1 MSSFF
6 RRTMSAPDSA
16 LNPAPTSRT
25 RRRAT
30 IAATVT
36 LALVGASVLVG
47 GTVPAGA
54 LTPQAASAAAT
65 GLAGGISAPD
75 GTRMDFTAGRYIVTL
90 SDEAVALYQGGI
102 NGFSAT
108 MPGAGAK
115 LDAQSRSAETYT
127 DYLTRVHQEVAASV
141 DATVGYSYTLAVN
154 GFAAQLTAKQ
164 AAALAVKK
172 NVVSV
177 VPDALRHVTAESS
190 TDYLRLSGPTGLWSK
205 LGGASGAGKGVV
217 IGVLDTGIAPENASF
232 AGSALGTTPGDEP
245 WLDGDTITMNKAD
258 GTTFTGTC
266 QTGEQFRADACSTK
280 VIGARYFLDGFGADQ
295 IGDASTGEYVSP
307 RDGDG
312 HGSHTAST
320 AGGNVDVAAN
330 VNGVDFGVISGV
342 APAAKIAAYKVCW
355 SGPDNSVTTD
365 DGCTDTDI
373 LRAIDQAI
381 SDGVDVINYSIGG
394 GPAQT
399 TFSPTDQAFL
409 GAAAAGI
416 FVAASAGNAGPE
428 ESTLDNASP
437 WITTVAA
444 TTIPSYEATATLG
457 DGSQYAGAS
466 ITVDRTPGTT
476 PLSDDLVRA
485 DLVSVDG
492 FDPADALLCA
502 PDSLDPAKVAGGIVF
517 CQRGVYDRVAKSAEV
532 LRAGGSG
539 MLLVNRTPA
548 DVDTDEHSV
557 PSIHL
562 DAPAFDPVFAYA
574 ATDGATVT
582 FTPDNTTAEQT
593 PVPQVAG
600 FSSRG
605 PVTADGGDLLKP
617 DIAAPGVSIL
627 ADGPN
632 AQGADPTFEFL
643 SGTSM
648 ASPHIAG
655 LAALIL
661 GFRPLAT
668 PSEIKSVMMTTA
680 KDTVDANGD
689 RVTDPFAQGAGQ
701 VNPSSFDY
709 PGLVYQSGPVDWL
722 AYLQGIGFDAGVEPI
737 DASNLNL
744 PSIQIGALTA
754 PETITRTV
762 TAVREGTYT
771 ATPIEIPGI
780 DAVVSPAEMT
790 FAAVGEQQSYTVTFT
805 RTDAPLDVYATGS
818 LDWGFG
824 NGGSGDPGDFFDVVH
839 SPIAVRPV
847 TVVAPT
853 EVDGAGVDGTVDVTV
868 APGGSDP
875 VALNLSGLANGV
887 HQNNAD
893 DPLDPRTGAGTTGDQ
908 FAYEVEIQGGRLAR
922 FDLDAVDDSTD
933 LDLFVFLLDGAGGDP
948 VAGWQSATGS
958 ADERVDLSDPEA
970 GFYQVVVDVFNGTT
984 AFDVNTF
991 SVASGEPTNGF
1002 TATPPAIQGPQGV
1015 PITYTLSW
1023 AGLLPNTPYLGVVD
1037 YGDSAASTILAIA
1050 ASEGGE
1056 TDAPVNTVAPSI
1068 SGTPEIGSLLTADPG
1083 QWNTDGLAFG
1093 YQWQSDSVDISGAT
1107 SANFTPTRALA
1118 GTTLTVVVTATA
1130 TGGPSATATSAG
1142 LRVKYPARVVV
1153 NLNHRVVLSSSR
1165 VTVSVTVTSKGEV
1178 GDSATVTVDK
1188 RSFRVALD
1196 ANGHG
1201 SVTLPKLGRGLYK
1214 VVGHYGGNDAV
1225 AAANSAARAL
1235 LIVR

>member
-6 RRTMSAPDSA
+6 RRTKSAPNSA

-25 RRRAT
+25 RCRAA

-36 LALVGASVLVG
+36 LALVSASALVG
-47 GTVPAGA
+47 GTLPAS
-54 LTPQAASAAAT
+54 AAPAAAT
-65 GLAGGISAPD
+65 GLAGGISAPG
-75 GTRMDFTAGRYIVTL
+75 GTRMDFTADRYIVTL
-90 SDEAVALYQGGI
+90 SDEAVALYQGGV

-115 LDAQSRSAETYT
+115 LDAQSRAAETYQ
-127 DYLTRVHQEVAASV
+127 DYLTRVQQEVAASV

-190 TDYLRLSGPTGLWSK
+190 TDFLRLSGPTGLWSR
-205 LGGASGAGKGVV
+205 LGGSSEAGKGVV
-217 IGVLDTGIAPENASF
+217 IGVLDTGIAPENPSF
-232 AGSALGTTPGDEP
+232 AGSALGTTPGSEP

-266 QTGEQFRADACSTK
+266 QTGEQFTATACSTK
-280 VIGARYFLDGFGADQ
+280 VVGARYYLDGFGADQ
-295 IGDASTGEYVSP
+295 IGTASTGEYVSP

-342 APAAKIAAYKVCW
+342 APAAKISAYKVCW

-416 FVAASAGNAGPE
+416 FVAASAGNDGPS
-428 ESTLDNASP
+428 ESTVENAAP

-444 TTIPSYEATATLG
+444 STIPSYEATATLG

-466 ITVDRTPGTT
+466 ITVDRTPGAT
-476 PLSDDLVRA
+476 PLSGNLLRA

-492 FDPADALLCA
+492 FDTVDALLCA
-502 PDSLDPAKVAGGIVF
+502 PGALDPNKVAGGIVF

-539 MLLVNRTPA
+539 MLLVNPAPA
-548 DVDTDEHSV
+548 DVATDDHSV

-562 DAPAFDPVFAYA
+562 DANAFDPVFAYA
-574 ATDGATVT
+574 ATDAATVT
-582 FTPDNTTAEQT
+582 FTPDNTTATQT
-593 PVPQVAG
+593 PLPQIAG

-632 AQGADPTFEFL
+632 ATGADPTFEFL

-709 PGLVYQSGPVDWL
+709 PGLVYQSGPPDWL

-771 ATPIEIPGI
+771 ATPIKIPGI

-790 FAAVGEQQSYTVTFT
+790 FNAAGEQQSYTVTFT

-839 SPIAVRPV
+839 SPIAIRPV
-847 TVVAPT
+847 TVVAPA
-853 EVDGAGVDGTVDVTV
+853 EVAGAGTDGTVDVTV
-868 APGGSDP
+868 APGGSEP
-875 VALNLSGLANGV
+875 VALSLSGLANGV
-887 HQNNAD
+887 HQNNAE
-893 DPLDPRTGAGTTGDQ
+893 DPFSPHTDAGTTGDQ
-908 FAYEVEIQGGRLAR
+908 FTYEVEIQDGRLAR
-922 FDLDAVDDSTD
+922 FDLDALDDSTD
-933 LDLFVFLLDGAGGDP
+933 LDLFVLLLDGAGGNP

-958 ADERVDLSDPEA
+958 ADEHVDLDDPEA
-970 GFYQVVVDVFNGTT
+970 GFYQVIVDVFSGTT

-991 SVASGEPTNGF
+991 SVSSGEPSSGF

-1023 AGLLPNTPYLGVVD
+1023 AGLVPNTPYLGVVD
-1037 YGDSAASTILAIA
+1037 YGDSAASTILTVA

-1056 TDAPVNTVAPSI
+1056 TDAPVNTVAPSV

-1083 QWNTDGLAFG
+1083 QWNTEGLAFG
-1093 YQWQSDSVDISGAT
+1093 YRWQSDGVDIAGAN
-1107 SANFTPTRALA
+1107 SASFTPTAALA
-1118 GTTLTVVVTATA
+1118 GTTLTVVVTASVS
-1130 TGGPSATATSAG
+1130 GGPSATATSAG
-1142 LRVKYPARVVV
+1142 VVVKYAATVAVS
-1153 NLNHRVVLSSSR
+1153 LNHRVVFFSSR
-1165 VTVSVTVTSKGEV
+1165 VTASVTVTSMGEV
-1178 GDSATVTVDK
+1178 GDTATVTVDK
-1188 RSFRVALD
+1188 RRFTVALD

-1201 SVTLPKLGRGLYK
+1201 SVMLPKLGRGLYK
-1214 VVGHYGGNDAV
+1214 VVGHYGGTDTV
-1225 AAANSAARAL
+1225 AAADSPPRSL
-1235 LIVR
+1235 LVVR

>member
-16 LNPAPTSRT
+16 LNPAPTSRI

-36 LALVGASVLVG
+36 VALVGASVLVG
-47 GTVPAGA
+47 GTLPAGA
-54 LTPQAASAAAT
+54 APAAT
-65 GLAGGISAPD
+65 GLYGSIAAPGGQ
-75 GTRMDFTAGRYIVTL
+75 RMDFTAGRYIVTL
-90 SDEAVALYQGGI
+90 SNQAVALYQGGV

-108 MPGAGAK
+108 MPDAGAK
-115 LDAQSRSAETYT
+115 LDAQSRSAETYK
-127 DYLTRVHQEVAASV
+127 DYLTRLQSEAAASV
-141 DATVGYSYTLAVN
+141 DATVAYSYTLAVN
-154 GFAAQLTAKQ
+154 GFAAQLTGKQ
-164 AAALAVKK
+164 AAALAIKK

-190 TDYLRLSGPTGLWSK
+190 TDFLRLSGPTGLWSK
-205 LGGASGAGKGVV
+205 LGGSSEAGKGVV
-217 IGVLDTGIAPENASF
+217 IGVLDTGIAPENPSF
-232 AGSALGTTPGDEP
+232 AGSSLGTTPGDEP

-266 QTGEQFRADACSTK
+266 QTGEQFTADACSTK
-280 VIGARYFLDGFGADQ
+280 VIGARYFLDGFGAGQ

-330 VNGVDFGVISGV
+330 LNGVDFGTISGV

-399 TFSPTDQAFL
+399 TFSPTGQAFL

-416 FVAASAGNAGPE
+416 FVAASAGNAGPTP
-428 ESTLDNASP
+428 STLDNASP

-444 TTIPSYEATATLG
+444 STIPSYEATAALG
-457 DGSQYAGAS
+457 DGSQYVGAS
-466 ITVDRTPGTT
+466 ITVDRTPGAT
-476 PLSDDLVRA
+476 PLSGDLVRA
-485 DLVSVDG
+485 DLVSVNG

-502 PDSLDPAKVAGGIVF
+502 PDSLDPIKVAGAIVF

-557 PSIHL
+557 PSVHL
-562 DAPAFDPVFAYA
+562 DANAFDPVFAYS

-582 FTPDNTTAEQT
+582 FTPDNSTATQT

-627 ADGPN
+627 ADGAN
-632 AQGADPTFEFL
+632 AAGADPTFEFL

-709 PGLVYQSGPVDWL
+709 PGLVYQSGPADWL

-754 PETITRTV
+754 PETVTRTV
-762 TAVREGTYT
+762 TAVRVGTYT
-771 ATPIEIPGI
+771 ALPIVIPGI
-780 DAVVSPAEMT
+780 NAVVSPAEMT
-790 FAAVGEQQSYTVTFT
+790 FGAVGEKQSYTVTFT
-805 RTDAPLDVYATGS
+805 RTDAPLDVYTTGA

-839 SPIAVRPV
+839 SPIAIRPV

-853 EVDGAGVDGTVDVTV
+853 EVAGAGVDGTVDVTV
-868 APGGSDP
+868 APGGSEP
-875 VALNLSGLANGV
+875 VALNLAGLANGV

-893 DPLDPRTGAGTTGDQ
+893 DPSSPHTNAGTTGDQ
-908 FAYEVEIQGGRLAR
+908 FTYEVEIQEGRLAR
-922 FDLDAVDDSTD
+922 FDLNAVDDSTD
-933 LDLFVFLLDGAGGDP
+933 LDLFVLLLDGPGGDP

-958 ADERVDLSDPEA
+958 ADEHVDLNDPEA
-970 GFYQVVVDVFNGTT
+970 GFYQVVVDVFSGST

-991 SVASGEPTNGF
+991 SVSSGEPSNGF

-1023 AGLLPNTPYLGVVD
+1023 AGLVPNTPYLGVVD
-1037 YGDSAASTILAIA
+1037 YGDSAASTILTVA
-1050 ASEGGE
+1050 ASQGGQ
-1056 TDAPVNTVAPSI
+1056 TDAPVNTVAPI
-1068 SGTPEIGSLLTADPG
+1068 VSGPAEIGSVLTADPG
-1083 QWNTDGLAFG
+1083 QWNTEGLAFG
-1093 YQWQSDSVDISGAT
+1093 YQWQSNGVDIAGAT
-1107 SANFTPTRALA
+1107 SASFTPTKALA
-1118 GTTLTVVVTATA
+1118 GTTLTVVVTATVP
-1130 TGGPSATATSAG
+1130 GGPSATATSVG
-1142 LRVKYPARVVV
+1142 VVVKYAAKVA
-1153 NLNHRVVLSSSR
+1153 LSINHRAVFFSSR
-1165 VTVSVTVTSKGEV
+1165 VTVSVTVTSKGAV
-1178 GDSATVTVDK
+1178 GDMATVTVDK
-1188 RSFRVALD
+1188 RRFTVALD
-1196 ANGHG
+1196 ANGRG
-1201 SVTLPKLGRGLYK
+1201 TITLPKLGRGLYK
-1214 VVGHYGGNDAV
+1214 VVGHYAGNDAV
-1225 AAANSAARAL
+1225 AAATSPARSL

>member
-1 MSSFF
+1 
-6 RRTMSAPDSA
+6 MSAPDSA
-16 LNPAPTSRT
+16 LNPASTSRT

-36 LALVGASVLVG
+36 IALVGASVLVG
-47 GTVPAGA
+47 GTLPAGA
-54 LTPQAASAAAT
+54 APTAT
-65 GLAGGISAPD
+65 GLSGSIASPGGQ
-75 GTRMDFTAGRYIVTL
+75 RMDFTAGRYIVTL
-90 SDEAVALYQGGI
+90 SDEAVALYQGGVD
-102 NGFSAT
+102 GFSAT
-108 MPGAGAK
+108 MPDAGAK
-115 LDAQSRSAETYT
+115 LNAQSRSAETYK
-127 DYLTRVHQEVAASV
+127 DYLARIQSEVAASV
-141 DATVGYSYTLAVN
+141 DAKVAYSYTLAVN
-154 GFAAQLTAKQ
+154 GFAAQLTGKQ

-190 TDYLRLSGPTGLWSK
+190 TDFLRLSGPNGLWSK
-205 LGGASGAGKGVV
+205 LGGTSEAGKGVV
-217 IGVLDTGIAPENASF
+217 IGVLDTGIAPENPSF
-232 AGSALGTTPGDEP
+232 AGSPLGTNPGDEP

-266 QTGEQFRADACSTK
+266 QTGEQFAASACSTK

-312 HGSHTAST
+312 HGSHTSST
-320 AGGNVDVAAN
+320 AGGNADIPTTI
-330 VNGVDFGVISGV
+330 NGVDFGNISGV

-373 LRAIDQAI
+373 LKAIDQAV

-416 FVAASAGNAGPE
+416 FVAASAGNDGPTA
-428 ESTLDNASP
+428 STVENVSP

-444 TTIPSYEATATLG
+444 STIPSYEATATLG
-457 DGSQYAGAS
+457 DGSTYAGAS
-466 ITVDRTPGTT
+466 ITVDRTPGAT
-476 PLSDDLVRA
+476 PLSGNLLRA
-485 DLVSVDG
+485 DLVAVDG

-502 PDSLDPAKVAGGIVF
+502 PGSLDPAKVAGGIVF

-557 PSIHL
+557 PTIHL
-562 DAPAFDPVFAYA
+562 DADAFDPVFAYA

-582 FTPDNTTAEQT
+582 FTTDNTTATQT
-593 PVPQVAG
+593 PVPQMAG

-632 AQGADPTFEFL
+632 AEGGDPTFQFE

-668 PSEIKSVMMTTA
+668 PAEIKSVMMTTA
-680 KDTVDANGD
+680 KNTFDATGAP
-689 RVTDPFAQGAGQ
+689 VTDPFAQGAGQ
-701 VNPSSFDY
+701 VNPSSFDF
-709 PGLVYQSGPVDWL
+709 PGLVYQSGPADWL
-722 AYLQGIGFDAGVEPI
+722 AYLQGIGFDAGVVPI

-762 TAVREGTYT
+762 TAVRVGTYT
-771 ATPIEIPGI
+771 AIPIEIPGI
-780 DAVVSPAEMT
+780 TAVVSPAEMT
-790 FAAVGEQQSYTVTFT
+790 FSAVGEKQSYTVTFT
-805 RTDAPLDVYATGS
+805 RTDAPLDQYATGS

-853 EVDGAGVDGTVDVTV
+853 EVAGTGLDGSVNVTV
-868 APGGSDP
+868 APGGSEP

-887 HQNNAD
+887 HQNNAT
-893 DPLDPRTGAGTTGDQ
+893 DPSASHTGEGVTGDQ
-908 FAYEVEIQGGRLAR
+908 FTYQVEIQAGRLAR
-922 FDLDAVDDSTD
+922 FDLNAVDDSTD
-933 LDLFVFLLDGAGGDP
+933 LDLFVLLLDGAGGNP

-958 ADERVDLSDPEA
+958 ADEHVDIPSPEA
-970 GFYQVVVDVFNGTT
+970 GFYQVVVDVFSGST

-991 SVASGEPTNGF
+991 SVASGAPTNGF
-1002 TATPPAIQGPQGV
+1002 AATPATIQGPQGV
-1015 PITYTLSW
+1015 PITYTLNW
-1023 AGLLPNTPYLGVVD
+1023 AGLVPNTPYLGVVD
-1037 YGDSAASTILAIA
+1037 YGDSTASTVLAIA
-1050 ASEGGE
+1050 ASEGDN
-1056 TDAPVNTVAPSI
+1056 TQAPVNTGAPSI
-1068 SGTPEIGSLLTADPG
+1068 SGRPQIGSVLTADPG
-1083 QWNTDGLAFG
+1083 QWNVEGLDFG
-1093 YQWQSDSVDISGAT
+1093 YQWQSDGVDIKGAM
-1107 SANFTPTRALA
+1107 SATFTPTAKLA
-1118 GTTLTVVVTATA
+1118 GTTLTVVVT
-1130 TGGPSATATSAG
+1130 GSVPDGPSAAATSAG
-1142 LRVKYPARVVV
+1142 VLVKYAATVAVT
-1153 NLNHRVVLSSSR
+1153 LNHRAVFFSSR

-1188 RSFRVALD
+1188 RRFTVALD

-1201 SVTLPKLGRGLYK
+1201 SVTLPQLGRGLYK
-1214 VVGHYGGNDAV
+1214 VVGHYAGNDAV
-1225 AAANSAARAL
+1225 AAANSPARTL
-1235 LIVR
+1235 LVVR

>member
-1 MSSFF
+1 
-6 RRTMSAPDSA
+6 MSAPDSA

-47 GTVPAGA
+47 GTIPAGA
-54 LTPQAASAAAT
+54 VPAAN
-65 GLAGGISAPD
+65 GLAGSIAAP
-75 GTRMDFTAGRYIVTL
+75 GGQRMDFTADRYIVTL
-90 SDEAVALYQGGI
+90 SDEAVALYQGGV

-115 LDAQSRSAETYT
+115 LDAQSRSAETYQN
-127 DYLTRVHQEVAASV
+127 YLTRVQREVAASV

-154 GFAAQLTAKQ
+154 GFAAQLTGKQ

-190 TDYLRLSGPTGLWSK
+190 TDFLRLSGPTGLWSK
-205 LGGASGAGKGVV
+205 LGGSSEAGKGVV
-217 IGVLDTGIAPENASF
+217 IGVLDTGIAPENPSF
-232 AGSALGTTPGDEP
+232 AGSELGTTPGSEP
-245 WLDGDTITMNKAD
+245 WLNGDTITMNKAD

-266 QTGEQFRADACSTK
+266 QAGEQFTATACNTK

-295 IGDASTGEYVSP
+295 IGTAVTGEYVSP

-416 FVAASAGNAGPE
+416 FVAASAGNAGPTA
-428 ESTLDNASP
+428 STLDNASP

-457 DGSQYAGAS
+457 DGSQYVGAS
-466 ITVDRTPGTT
+466 ITVDRTPGAT
-476 PLSDDLVRA
+476 PLFGDLVRA

-502 PDSLDPAKVAGGIVF
+502 PDSLDPAKVAGDIVF

-548 DVDTDEHSV
+548 DVSTDEHSV

-574 ATDGATVT
+574 ATEGATVT
-582 FTPDNTTAEQT
+582 FTPDNATAEQT

-632 AQGADPTFEFL
+632 AAGGDPTFQFL

-701 VNPSSFDY
+701 VNPSSFDF
-709 PGLVYQSGPVDWL
+709 PGLVYQSGPADWL

-762 TAVREGTYT
+762 TAVRTGTYT

-780 DAVVSPAEMT
+780 NAVVSPAEMT

-853 EVDGAGVDGTVDVTV
+853 EVVGAGVDGTVDVTV
-868 APGGSDP
+868 APGGSEP
-875 VALNLSGLANGV
+875 VALNLRGLANGV

-893 DPLDPRTGAGTTGDQ
+893 DPFSPHTDAGTTGDQ
-908 FAYEVEIQGGRLAR
+908 FAYEVEIQEGRLAR

-958 ADERVDLSDPEA
+958 ADERVDLDDPEA

-991 SVASGEPTNGF
+991 SVSSGEPSNGF
-1002 TATPPAIQGPQGV
+1002 TATPPAIEGPQGV
-1015 PITYTLSW
+1015 PITYSLSW
-1023 AGLLPNTPYLGVVD
+1023 AGLVPNTPYLGVVD
-1037 YGDSAASTILAIA
+1037 YGDSSASTILAIA

-1056 TDAPVNTVAPSI
+1056 TDGPVNIVAPSV
-1068 SGTPEIGSLLTADPG
+1068 SGTAEVGSTLTADPG
-1083 QWNTDGLAFG
+1083 DWSPDSLSYG
-1093 YQWQSDSVDISGAT
+1093 YQWQSDGVDIAGAASST
-1107 SANFTPTRALA
+1107 FTPTEALA
-1118 GTTLTVVVTATA
+1118 GATLTVVVTATA
-1130 TGGPSATATSAG
+1130 ADGTSTSASSAG
-1142 LRVKYPARVVV
+1142 VVVKYDAQVAVT
-1153 NLNHRVVLSSSR
+1153 LSHRAVFFSSR
-1165 VTVSVTVTSKGEV
+1165 VTASITVTSEGEV
-1178 GDSATVTVDK
+1178 GDTATVTVDK
-1188 RSFRVALD
+1188 RSFSVALD

-1214 VVGHYGGNDAV
+1214 VVGHYAGNDEV
-1225 AAANSAARAL
+1225 AAAKSPARSL
-1235 LIVR
+1235 LVVR

>member
-1 MSSFF
+1 
-6 RRTMSAPDSA
+6 MSAPDSA
-16 LNPAPTSRT
+16 LNPAPTSRS

-30 IAATVT
+30 IAATVAI
-36 LALVGASVLVG
+36 ALVGASVLVG
-47 GTVPAGA
+47 GTLPAGA
-54 LTPQAASAAAT
+54 APAAT
-65 GLAGGISAPD
+65 GLSGSIASPGGQ
-75 GTRMDFTAGRYIVTL
+75 RMDFTAGRYIVTL
-90 SDEAVALYQGGI
+90 SDEAVALYQGGVD
-102 NGFSAT
+102 GFSAT
-108 MPGAGAK
+108 MPDAGAK
-115 LDAQSRSAETYT
+115 LNAQSRSAETYK
-127 DYLTRVHQEVAASV
+127 DYLTRIQSEVAASV
-141 DATVGYSYTLAVN
+141 DAKVAYSYTLAVN
-154 GFAAQLTAKQ
+154 GFAAQLTGKQ

-190 TDYLRLSGPTGLWSK
+190 TDFLRLSGPNGLWSK
-205 LGGASGAGKGVV
+205 LGGTSEAGKGVV
-217 IGVLDTGIAPENASF
+217 IGVLDTGIAPENPSF
-232 AGSALGTTPGDEP
+232 AGSPLGTTPGEEP

-266 QTGEQFRADACSTK
+266 QTGEQFAASACSTK

-312 HGSHTAST
+312 HGSHTSST
-320 AGGNVDVAAN
+320 AGGNADIPTTI
-330 VNGVDFGVISGV
+330 NGVDFGNISGV

-355 SGPDNSVTTD
+355 SGPDNTVTTD

-373 LRAIDQAI
+373 LKAIDQAI

-399 TFSPTDQAFL
+399 TFSPTDAAFL

-416 FVAASAGNAGPE
+416 FVAASAGNDGPTA
-428 ESTLDNASP
+428 STVENASP

-457 DGSQYAGAS
+457 DGTAYAGAS
-466 ITVDRTPGTT
+466 ITVDRTPGAT
-476 PLSDDLVRA
+476 PLSGNLLRA
-485 DLVSVDG
+485 DLVAVDG

-502 PDSLDPAKVAGGIVF
+502 PGALDPAKVSGGIVF

-574 ATDGATVT
+574 ATAGATVT
-582 FTPDNTTAEQT
+582 FTPDNTTATQT
-593 PVPQVAG
+593 PVPQMAG

-632 AQGADPTFEFL
+632 AEGADPTFQFE

-668 PSEIKSVMMTTA
+668 PAEIKSVMMTTA
-680 KDTVDANGD
+680 KNTVDATGAP
-689 RVTDPFAQGAGQ
+689 VTDPFAQGAGQ
-701 VNPSSFDY
+701 VNPSSFDF
-709 PGLVYQSGPVDWL
+709 PGLVYQSGPADWL

-762 TAVREGTYT
+762 TAVRVGTYT
-771 ATPIEIPGI
+771 AVPIEIPGI
-780 DAVVSPAEMT
+780 TAVVSPAEMT
-790 FAAVGEQQSYTVTFT
+790 FSAVGEKQSYTVTFT
-805 RTDAPLDVYATGS
+805 RTDAPLDQYATGS

-824 NGGSGDPGDFFDVVH
+824 NSGSGDPGDFFDVVH

-853 EVDGAGVDGTVDVTV
+853 EVAGTGLDGSIDITV
-868 APGGSDP
+868 APGGSEP

-887 HQNNAD
+887 HQNNAA
-893 DPLDPRTGAGTTGDQ
+893 DPSAPHSGEGATGDQ
-908 FAYEVEIQGGRLAR
+908 FTYEVEIQTGRLAR
-922 FDLDAVDDSTD
+922 FDLNAVDDSTD
-933 LDLFVFLLDGAGGDP
+933 LDLFVLLLDGPGGNP

-958 ADERVDLSDPEA
+958 ADEHVDIPTPEA
-970 GFYQVVVDVFNGTT
+970 GFYQVVVDVFSGST

-991 SVASGEPTNGF
+991 SVASGVPTSGF
-1002 TATPPAIQGPQGV
+1002 TATPATIQGPQGV

-1023 AGLLPNTPYLGVVD
+1023 AGLVPNTPYLGVVD
-1037 YGDSAASTILAIA
+1037 YGDSTASTILAIA
-1050 ASEGGE
+1050 ASEGDN
-1056 TDAPVNTVAPSI
+1056 TQAPVNTVAPSI
-1068 SGTPEIGSLLTADPG
+1068 SGTPEIGSVLTADPG
-1083 QWNTDGLAFG
+1083 QWNVEGLTFG
-1093 YQWQSDSVDISGAT
+1093 YQWQSNGVDITGAT
-1107 SANFTPTRALA
+1107 SATFTPTKALA
-1118 GTTLTVVVTATA
+1118 GTTLTVVVT
-1130 TGGPSATATSAG
+1130 GLVPDGPSAAATSAG
-1142 LRVKYPARVVV
+1142 VLVKYAAKVAVT
-1153 NLNHRVVLSSSR
+1153 LNHRAVFFSSR
-1165 VTVSVTVTSKGEV
+1165 VIVSVTVTSKGEV
-1178 GDSATVTVDK
+1178 GDTATVTVDK
-1188 RSFRVALD
+1188 RRFTVALD

-1214 VVGHYGGNDAV
+1214 VVGHYAGNDAV
-1225 AAANSAARAL
+1225 AAANSPARSL
-1235 LIVR
+1235 LVVR

>member
-1 MSSFF
+1 
-6 RRTMSAPDSA
+6 MSAPDSA
-16 LNPAPTSRT
+16 LNPAPTFRT

-47 GTVPAGA
+47 GTLPAGA
-54 LTPQAASAAAT
+54 APAAT
-65 GLAGGISAPD
+65 GLAGGIAAP
-75 GTRMDFTAGRYIVTL
+75 GGQRMDFTAGRYIVTL
-90 SDEAVALYQGGI
+90 SDEAVALYRGGV

-115 LDAQSRSAETYT
+115 LDAQSRSAETYQ
-127 DYLTRVHQEVAASV
+127 DYLTRVQQEVAASV

-154 GFAAQLTAKQ
+154 GFAAQLTGKQ

-172 NVVSV
+172 SVVSV

-190 TDYLRLSGPTGLWSK
+190 TDFLRLSGPTGLWSK
-205 LGGASGAGKGVV
+205 LGGSSEAGKGVV
-217 IGVLDTGIAPENASF
+217 IGVLDTGIAPENPSF
-232 AGSALGTTPGDEP
+232 GGSELGSTPGAEP
-245 WLDGDTITMNKAD
+245 WLDGDTITMTKAD
-258 GTTFTGTC
+258 GTTFTGLC
-266 QTGEQFRADACSTK
+266 QTGEQFTAADCSTK

-295 IGDASTGEYVSP
+295 IGTSATGEYVSP

-330 VNGVDFGVISGV
+330 VNGVDFGRISGV

-365 DGCTDTDI
+365 DGCTDSDI
-373 LRAIDQAI
+373 LRAIDQAL

-399 TFSPTDQAFL
+399 TFSSTDQAFL

-416 FVAASAGNAGPE
+416 FVAASAGNAGPTA
-428 ESTLDNASP
+428 STLDNASP

-444 TTIPSYEATATLG
+444 STIPSYEATATLG
-457 DGSQYAGAS
+457 DGSQYVGAS
-466 ITVDRTPGTT
+466 ITVDRTPGAT
-476 PLSDDLVRA
+476 PLTGDLVRA
-485 DLVSVDG
+485 DLVAVDG

-502 PDSLDPAKVAGGIVF
+502 PGSLDPAKVAGDIVF
-517 CQRGVYDRVAKSAEV
+517 CQRGVYARVDKSAEV
-532 LRAGGSG
+532 LRAGGTG

-548 DVDTDEHSV
+548 DVSTDEHSV

-562 DAPAFDPVFAYA
+562 DAPAFDPLFAYS
-574 ATDGATVT
+574 ATDDATVT
-582 FTPDNTTAEQT
+582 FTPDNNTAAQT

-627 ADGPN
+627 ADGSN
-632 AQGADPTFEFL
+632 AAGADPTFEFL

-655 LAALIL
+655 LAALIR

-680 KDTVDANGD
+680 RDTVDANGD

-701 VNPSSFDY
+701 VNPSSFEFA
-709 PGLVYQSGPVDWL
+709 GLVYQSGPADWL

-762 TAVREGTYT
+762 TAIRTGTYT
-771 ATPIEIPGI
+771 ASPIEIPGI
-780 DAVVSPAEMT
+780 AAVVSPAVMT

-824 NGGSGDPGDFFDVVH
+824 TGDPGDSLDVVH

-853 EVDGAGVDGTVDVTV
+853 EVTGSGVDGTVDVTV
-868 APGGSDP
+868 APGGTEP

-887 HQNNAD
+887 HQNNVD
-893 DPLDPRTGAGTTGDQ
+893 DPLDPRSGAGTTGDQ
-908 FAYEVEIQGGRLAR
+908 FAYEVEIQEGRLAR

-933 LDLFVFLLDGAGGDP
+933 LDLFVFQLDGAGGDP

-958 ADERVDLSDPEA
+958 ADERVDIDNPEA
-970 GFYQVVVDVFNGTT
+970 GFYQVVVDVFSGST

-991 SVASGEPTNGF
+991 SVSAGEPTNGF

-1015 PITYTLSW
+1015 PITYALSW
-1023 AGLLPNTPYLGVVD
+1023 AGLVPNTPYLGVVD
-1037 YGDSAASTILAIA
+1037 YGDSAASTILTIA

-1056 TDAPVNTVAPSI
+1056 TDAPVNTVAPSV
-1068 SGTPEIGSLLTADPG
+1068 SGTAEIGSVLTADPG
-1083 QWNTDGLAFG
+1083 QWDTEGLTFG
-1093 YQWQSDSVDISGAT
+1093 YQWQSDGVDILGAT
-1107 SANFTPTRALA
+1107 SARFTPTAALA
-1118 GTTLTVVVTATA
+1118 GTTLTVVVT
-1130 TGGPSATATSAG
+1130 GSVPNGPSASASSAG
-1142 LRVKYPARVVV
+1142 VVVKYDARVAVT
-1153 NLNHRVVLSSSR
+1153 LSHRAVFFSSR
-1165 VTVSVTVTSKGEV
+1165 VTASITVTSEGEV
-1178 GDSATVTVDK
+1178 GDTATVTVDQ
-1188 RSFRVALD
+1188 RSFTVALD

-1214 VVGHYGGNDAV
+1214 VVAHYAGNDTV
-1225 AAANSAARAL
+1225 AAANSPARNL

>member
-1 MSSFF
+1 
-6 RRTMSAPDSA
+6 MSAPDSA

-36 LALVGASVLVG
+36 IALVGASVLVG
-47 GTVPAGA
+47 GTLPAGA
-54 LTPQAASAAAT
+54 APAAT
-65 GLAGGISAPD
+65 GLSGSIASPGGQ
-75 GTRMDFTAGRYIVTL
+75 RMDFTAGRYIVTL
-90 SDEAVALYQGGI
+90 SDEAVALYQGGVD
-102 NGFSAT
+102 GFSAT
-108 MPGAGAK
+108 MPDAGAK
-115 LDAQSRSAETYT
+115 LNAQSRSAETYK
-127 DYLTRVHQEVAASV
+127 DYLTRIQSEVAASV
-141 DATVGYSYTLAVN
+141 DAKVAYSYTLAVN
-154 GFAAQLTAKQ
+154 GFAAQLTGKQ

-190 TDYLRLSGPTGLWSK
+190 TDFLRLSGPNGLWSK
-205 LGGASGAGKGVV
+205 LGGTSEAGKGVV
-217 IGVLDTGIAPENASF
+217 IGVLDTGIAPENPSF
-232 AGSALGTTPGDEP
+232 AGSPLGTTPGEEP

-266 QTGEQFRADACSTK
+266 QTGEQFAASACSTK

-312 HGSHTAST
+312 HGSHTSST
-320 AGGNVDVAAN
+320 AGGNADIPTTI
-330 VNGVDFGVISGV
+330 NGVDFGNISGV

-355 SGPDNSVTTD
+355 SGPDNTVTTD

-373 LRAIDQAI
+373 LKAIDQAI

-399 TFSPTDQAFL
+399 TFSPTDEAFL

-416 FVAASAGNAGPE
+416 FVAASAGNDGPTA
-428 ESTLDNASP
+428 STVENASP

-457 DGSQYAGAS
+457 DGTAYAGAS
-466 ITVDRTPGTT
+466 ITVDRTPGAT
-476 PLSDDLVRA
+476 PLSGNLLRA
-485 DLVSVDG
+485 DLVAVDG

-502 PDSLDPAKVAGGIVF
+502 PGALDPAKVAGGIVF

-574 ATDGATVT
+574 ATAGATVT
-582 FTPDNTTAEQT
+582 FTPDNTTATQT
-593 PVPQVAG
+593 PVPQMAG

-632 AQGADPTFEFL
+632 AEGADPTFQFE

-668 PSEIKSVMMTTA
+668 PAEIKSVMMTTA
-680 KDTVDANGD
+680 KNTVDATGAP
-689 RVTDPFAQGAGQ
+689 VTDPFAQGAGQ
-701 VNPSSFDY
+701 VNPSSFDF
-709 PGLVYQSGPVDWL
+709 PGLVYQSGPADWL

-762 TAVREGTYT
+762 TAVRVGTYT
-771 ATPIEIPGI
+771 AVPIEIPGI
-780 DAVVSPAEMT
+780 TAVVSPAEMT
-790 FAAVGEQQSYTVTFT
+790 FSAVGEKQSYTVTFT
-805 RTDAPLDVYATGS
+805 RTDAPLDQYATGS

-853 EVDGAGVDGTVDVTV
+853 EVAGTGLDGSIDITV
-868 APGGSDP
+868 APGGSEP

-887 HQNNAD
+887 HQNNAA
-893 DPLDPRTGAGTTGDQ
+893 DPSAAHSGEGATGDQ
-908 FAYEVEIQGGRLAR
+908 FTYEVEIQTGRLAR
-922 FDLDAVDDSTD
+922 FDLNAVDDSTD
-933 LDLFVFLLDGAGGDP
+933 LDLFVLLLDGPGGNP

-958 ADERVDLSDPEA
+958 ADEHVDIPTPEA
-970 GFYQVVVDVFNGTT
+970 GFYQVVVDVFSGST

-991 SVASGEPTNGF
+991 SVASGIPTSGF
-1002 TATPPAIQGPQGV
+1002 TATPPTIQGPQGV

-1023 AGLLPNTPYLGVVD
+1023 AGLVPNTPYLGVVD
-1037 YGDSAASTILAIA
+1037 YGDSTASTILAIA
-1050 ASEGGE
+1050 ASEGDN
-1056 TDAPVNTVAPSI
+1056 TQAPVNTVAPSI
-1068 SGTPEIGSLLTADPG
+1068 SGTPEIGSVLTADPG
-1083 QWNTDGLAFG
+1083 QWNVEGLIFG
-1093 YQWQSDSVDISGAT
+1093 YQWQSNGVDITGAT
-1107 SANFTPTRALA
+1107 SATFTPTKALA
-1118 GTTLTVVVTATA
+1118 GTTLTVVVAA
-1130 TGGPSATATSAG
+1130 LVPGGPSAAVTSAG
-1142 LRVKYPARVVV
+1142 VLVKYAAKVAVT
-1153 NLNHRVVLSSSR
+1153 LNHRAVFFSSR

-1178 GDSATVTVDK
+1178 GDTATVTVDK
-1188 RSFRVALD
+1188 RRFTVTLD

-1214 VVGHYGGNDAV
+1214 VVGHYAGNDAV
-1225 AAANSAARAL
+1225 AAANSPARSL
-1235 LIVR
+1235 LVVR

>member
-6 RRTMSAPDSA
+6 RRTTSAPDSA
-16 LNPAPTSRT
+16 LNPAPTSRP

-36 LALVGASVLVG
+36 IALVGASTLVG
-47 GTVPAGA
+47 GVVPAN
-54 LTPQAASAAAT
+54 AAPAAT
-65 GLAGGISAPD
+65 GLSGSIGHTGGQ
-75 GTRMDFTAGRYIVTL
+75 RMDFTAGRYIVTL
-90 SDEAVALYQGGI
+90 SDEAVALYQGGV

-115 LDAQSRSAETYT
+115 LDAQSRSAESYRN
-127 DYLTRVHQEVAASV
+127 YLTRVQSEVAASV
-141 DATVGYSYTLAVN
+141 DATVGYSYTLALN
-154 GFAAQLTAKQ
+154 GFAAQLSGKQ
-164 AAALAVKK
+164 AATLAAQR

-177 VPDALRHVTAESS
+177 VPDALRHVTVQSS
-190 TDYLRLSGPTGLWSK
+190 TDFLRLSGPTGLWSE
-205 LGGASGAGKGVV
+205 LGGSSESGKGVV
-217 IGVLDTGIAPENASF
+217 IGVLDTGIAPENPSF
-232 AGSALGTTPGDEP
+232 AGAALGTTPGAEP
-245 WLDGDTITMNKAD
+245 WFDGDTITMNKAD

-266 QTGEQFRADACSTK
+266 QSGEQFTTRDCNTK
-280 VIGARYFLDGFGADQ
+280 VIGARYFLNGFGADQ

-320 AGGNVDVAAN
+320 AGGNVDVPTMI
-330 VNGVDFGVISGV
+330 NGVDFGVISGV

-355 SGPDNSVTTD
+355 SGPDPSVTSD
-365 DGCTDTDI
+365 DGCADTDI
-373 LRAIDQAI
+373 LGAIDQAI

-399 TFSPTDQAFL
+399 TFSATGQAFL

-416 FVAASAGNAGPE
+416 FVAASAGNDGPTA
-428 ESTLDNASP
+428 STLDNASP

-444 TTIPSYEATATLG
+444 STIPSYEATATLG
-457 DGSQYAGAS
+457 DGSTYAGAS
-466 ITVDRTPGTT
+466 ITVDRAPGAT
-476 PLSDDLVRA
+476 PLSGNLLRA

-502 PDSLDPAKVAGGIVF
+502 PGALDPAKVAGGIVF

-574 ATDGATVT
+574 ATEAATVT
-582 FTPDNTTAEQT
+582 FTPDNTTAKPT

-627 ADGPN
+627 ADGAN
-632 AQGADPTFEFL
+632 AAGADPTFEFL

-668 PSEIKSVMMTTA
+668 PAEIKSVMMTTA

-701 VNPSSFDY
+701 VNPSSFGY
-709 PGLVYQSGPVDWL
+709 PGLVYQSGPADWL
-722 AYLQGIGFDAGVEPI
+722 AYLQGIGFDAGVDPI

-762 TAVREGTYT
+762 TAVRAGTYT
-771 ATPIEIPGI
+771 AIPIEIPGVT
-780 DAVVSPAEMT
+780 AVVSPATMT
-790 FAAVGEQQSYTVTFT
+790 FGAVGEKQSYTVTFT
-805 RTDAPLDVYATGS
+805 RTTAPLDEYATGS
-818 LDWGFG
+818 LDWSFG
-824 NGGSGDPGDFFDVVH
+824 NGGSGDPGDSFDVVH

-853 EVDGAGVDGTVDVTV
+853 EVDGTGVDGSVDVTV
-868 APGGSDP
+868 TPGGSEP
-875 VALNLSGLANGV
+875 VPLTLSGLATGL
-887 HQNNAD
+887 HQAD
-893 DPLDPRTGAGTTGDQ
+893 PADPSNPHSGSGATGDQ
-908 FAYEVEIQGGRLAR
+908 FSYEVELAGGRLDR
-922 FDLDAVDDSTD
+922 FDLNAVDDSTD
-933 LDLFVFLLDGAGGDP
+933 LDLFVLLLDGPGGDP

-958 ADERVDLSDPEA
+958 ADEHVDIFDPEA
-970 GFYQVVVDVFNGTT
+970 GFYRIIVDVFSGSTT
-984 AFDVNTF
+984 FDVNTF
-991 SVASGEPTNGF
+991 AVASGEPTSGF
-1002 TATPPAIQGPQGV
+1002 TATPATIQGPQGV
-1015 PITYTLSW
+1015 PITYTLNW
-1023 AGLLPNTPYLGVVD
+1023 AGLTPNTPHLGVVD
-1037 YGDSAASTILAIA
+1037 YGDSTVSTILAVA
-1050 ASEGGE
+1050 ASAGNEPE
-1056 TDAPVNTVAPSI
+1056 APMNAVAPSV
-1068 SGTPEIGSLLTADPG
+1068 SGTPEIGHVLTADPG
-1083 QWNTDGLAFG
+1083 QWNTEGLAFG
-1093 YQWQSDSVDISGAT
+1093 YQWQSDGVDIAGAT
-1107 SANFTPTRALA
+1107 ASTFTPRAALA
-1118 GTTLTVVVTATA
+1118 GTTLTVVVTASKV
-1130 TGGPSATATSAG
+1130 GLPSASATSAG
-1142 LRVKYPARVVV
+1142 VVVKYAAKVRVT
-1153 NLNHRVVLSSSR
+1153 LNHRAVFSSSR
-1165 VTVSVTVTSKGEV
+1165 VTVSVTVTSKGTV
-1178 GDSATVTVDK
+1178 GDTATVTVDK
-1188 RSFRVALD
+1188 RRFTVKLD
-1196 ANGHG
+1196 AKGHG
-1201 SVTLPKLGRGLYK
+1201 SVTLPQLGRGLYR
-1214 VVGHYGGNDAV
+1214 VVGHYAGNDTV
-1225 AAANSAARAL
+1225 AAATSPARSL

>member
-6 RRTMSAPDSA
+6 RRTMSAPGSA
-16 LNPAPTSRT
+16 LNPART
-25 RRRAT
+25 PRSRRRAT

-47 GTVPAGA
+47 GTLPAGA
-54 LTPQAASAAAT
+54 APAAT
-65 GLAGGISAPD
+65 GLAGGITAPG

-90 SDEAVALYQGGI
+90 SDEAVALYQGGV
-102 NGFSAT
+102 NGFAAT
-108 MPGAGAK
+108 MPDAGAK
-115 LDAQSRSAETYT
+115 LNAQSRSAESYT
-127 DYLTRVHQEVAASV
+127 DYLTQIQREVAASV

-154 GFAAQLTAKQ
+154 GFAAELTGKQ
-164 AAALAVKK
+164 AAALAMKR

-190 TDYLRLSGPTGLWSK
+190 TDFLRLSGPNGLWSD
-205 LGGASGAGKGVV
+205 LGGASKAGKGVV
-217 IGVLDTGIAPENASF
+217 IGVLDTGIAPENPSF
-232 AGSALGTTPGDEP
+232 AGAALGTTPGNEP

-266 QTGEQFRADACSTK
+266 QTGEQFGASDCSTK

-295 IGDASTGEYVSP
+295 IGTSATGEYVSP

-320 AGGNVDVAAN
+320 AGGNIDVPTAI
-330 VNGVDFGVISGV
+330 NGVDFGAISGV

-355 SGPDNSVTTD
+355 SGPDPTVTTD

-373 LRAIDQAI
+373 LKAIDQAV

-399 TFSPTDQAFL
+399 TFSPTDEAFL

-416 FVAASAGNAGPE
+416 FVAASAGNDGPDA
-428 ESTLDNASP
+428 STVENASP

-444 TTIPSYEATATLG
+444 STIPSYEATATLG
-457 DGSQYAGAS
+457 DGSKYAGAS
-466 ITVDRTPGTT
+466 ITVDRTPGATA
-476 PLSDDLVRA
+476 LSGALVRGDLVA
-485 DLVSVDG
+485 VDG

-502 PDSLDPAKVAGGIVF
+502 PGALDPAKVAGGVVF

-548 DVDTDEHSV
+548 DVDNDEHSV

-562 DAPAFDPVFAYA
+562 DAPAFDPVYAYA

-582 FTPDNTTAEQT
+582 FTPDNTTDMATQ
-593 PVPQVAG
+593 VPQVAG

-617 DIAAPGVSIL
+617 DIAAPGVGIL

-632 AQGADPTFEFL
+632 AEGADPTFEFL

-655 LAALIL
+655 LAALVL

-668 PSEIKSVMMTTA
+668 PAEIKSVMMTTA

-701 VNPSSFDY
+701 VNPSSFSY
-709 PGLVYQSGPVDWL
+709 PGLVYQSGPADWL
-722 AYLQGIGFDAGVEPI
+722 AYLQGLGYSAGVEPI

-744 PSIQIGALTA
+744 PSIQVGALTA

-762 TAVREGTYT
+762 TAVRVGTYT
-771 ATPIEIPGI
+771 AIPIEIPGI
-780 DAVVSPAEMT
+780 TAVVSPATMT
-790 FAAVGEQQSYTVTFT
+790 FGAVGEKQSYTVTFT
-805 RTDAPLDVYATGS
+805 RTDAPLDEYATGS

-824 NGGSGDPGDFFDVVH
+824 NGGSGDPGDFYDWVH

-853 EVDGAGVDGTVDVTV
+853 EVAAAGLTGSAEVTV
-868 APGGSDP
+868 APGGSEP
-875 VALNLSGLANGV
+875 VALNLSGLASGV

-893 DPLDPRTGAGTTGDQ
+893 DPLDPHTGAGTTGDQ
-908 FAYEVEIQGGRLAR
+908 FAYEVEIQEGRLAR
-922 FDLDAVDDSTD
+922 FDLNAVDDSTD
-933 LDLFVFLLDGAGGDP
+933 LDLFVFLLDGPGGNP

-958 ADERVDLSDPEA
+958 ADEQVDLSDPEA
-970 GFYQVVVDVFNGTT
+970 GFYQVVADVFTGST

-991 SVASGEPTNGF
+991 SVASGEPTSGF

-1023 AGLLPNTPYLGVVD
+1023 AGLTPNTPYLGVVD

-1068 SGTPEIGSLLTADPG
+1068 SGTPEIGSILTADPG
-1083 QWNTDGLAFG
+1083 QWNTEGLAFG
-1093 YQWQSDSVDISGAT
+1093 YQWQSDGADIAGAT
-1107 SANFTPTRALA
+1107 AAQFTPTKALA
-1118 GTTLTVVVTATA
+1118 GTTLSVVVTASVS
-1130 TGGPSATATSAG
+1130 GGPSATAMSNG
-1142 LRVKYPARVVV
+1142 VVVRYPAKVAVS
-1153 NLNHRVVLSSSR
+1153 LNHRVVFSSSR
-1165 VTVSVTVTSKGEV
+1165 VTVSITVTSKGEV
-1178 GDSATVTVDK
+1178 GDTATVTVDK

-1214 VVGHYGGNDAV
+1214 VVGHYAGTDAV
-1225 AAANSAARAL
+1225 AAANSSARNL